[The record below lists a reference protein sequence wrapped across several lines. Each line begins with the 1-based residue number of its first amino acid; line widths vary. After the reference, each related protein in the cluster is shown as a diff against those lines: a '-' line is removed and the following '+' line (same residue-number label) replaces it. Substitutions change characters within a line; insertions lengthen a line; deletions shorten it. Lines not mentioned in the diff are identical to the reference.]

1 MWGTGKAVIRRK
13 LIALNSY
20 IRKEDVKSV
29 TKVSY
34 VTINLRKITTLN
46 TKQAKSKGIM
56 KTRTEINKI
65 KNKKIEKIQ

>member
-1 MWGTGKAVIRRK
+1 M
-13 LIALNSY
+13 LNSY

-29 TKVSY
+29 TKVSC

-65 KNKKIEKIQ
+65 KNRKIEKIQ